1 MVVLAVEVV
10 VMEVA
15 VRVVELEA
23 PNLAP
28 EEEGLVFSS
37 SLQCSLSLNAS
48 LCLLIS
54 ILRAAISC
62 FLDSQFFTR
71 SETVFSSCVF
81 SGQLQLEVALL
92 NSRVVIVSSGG

>member
-28 EEEGLVFSS
+28 EEEGLLFSS

-48 LCLLIS
+48 WKVQIFTIS
-54 ILRAAISC
+54 L
-62 FLDSQFFTR
+62 
-71 SETVFSSCVF
+71 
-81 SGQLQLEVALL
+81 
-92 NSRVVIVSSGG
+92 